1 MFGRFLGHF
10 TILFWGFGTKMNENG
25 KKEGE
30 HNGMKKLVVDDVDF
44 VVERVFDLWGL
55 ILEKFGG
62 FDLFVV
68 YLNENCSWI

>member
-1 MFGRFLGHF
+1 MKTQGSYLHKLKTFM
-10 TILFWGFGTKMNENG
+10 T
-25 KKEGE
+25 
-30 HNGMKKLVVDDVDF
+30 HNNVDDVDF

-68 YLNENCSWI
+68 Y